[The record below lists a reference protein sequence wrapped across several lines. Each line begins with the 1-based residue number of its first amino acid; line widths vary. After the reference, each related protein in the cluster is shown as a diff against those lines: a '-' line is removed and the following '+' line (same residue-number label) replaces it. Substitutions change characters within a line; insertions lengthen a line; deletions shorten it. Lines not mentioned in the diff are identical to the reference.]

1 MHSTIIF
8 VVDNDRIFQEA
19 IKAICSSSNIDLRF
33 YSSSMEILP
42 LITREK
48 PALIFLN
55 LEVPDVNDFI
65 MFDLLKK
72 AESASIPIHITYS
85 DSSEN
90 DLGKYQKLKYK
101 AAGYYKKPLSDE
113 IFNSIC
119 AGFLESGALD
129 SRDDHDTLSED
140 HFLDMDSLDDEPE
153 IQMDELD
160 EIDDDEFSD
169 ENIDK
174 LIKGDSIPIEFDP
187 SPIDLP
193 PYTKR
198 VDSDTNEI
206 VKISP
211 LSSSE
216 TKDELIINIENAVAP
231 KAPNMEDSRE
241 IKARKI
247 DRELEAQVISLENQ
261 NEFLRTENKK
271 LTSSQKDL
279 IEQQK
284 KLEVNIQYL
293 TSDLESKNLA
303 YQELLKKN
311 ESDKEILTRKV
322 EVLEKHTEQLEDH
335 KSDLTRKLRDLE
347 LQLDKLSDEKS
358 DIQKQSE
365 ELYNRLTDKERE
377 SVARNHKFEVEL
389 KKKLDEVLQEA
400 EERWLN
406 EYKQKENRISH
417 DFQQLQNEK
426 KEIELDL
433 LNKLEDLSNSN
444 NQLEAEKQELKKR
457 EENLNRAVSALA
469 EEKVTISEKLSLAQ
483 DQLQQTESEFERKE
497 AQYRKTLEDFAN
509 ELTETRNRRD
519 FYKKRIE
526 EMTQLLQKALS
537 IAENQSEN

>member
-1 MHSTIIF
+1 MQSTIIF

-19 IKAICSSSNIDLRF
+19 IKSIFSSTNIDLRF
-33 YSSSMEILP
+33 YASSMEIFP

-55 LEVPDVNDFI
+55 LEVPDVNEFI

-72 AESASIPIHITYS
+72 AESASSPVHITYS
-85 DSSEN
+85 GSSEN

-119 AGFLESGALD
+119 AGFIESGAMD
-129 SRDDHDTLSED
+129 SINDHDTLSED
-140 HFLDMDSLDDEPE
+140 HFLDMDSSDDEPE
-153 IQMDELD
+153 LEID

-187 SPIDLP
+187 SPIDSQ
-193 PYTKR
+193 PYTRR

-206 VKISP
+206 LKVSP
-211 LSSSE
+211 LGASE

-231 KAPNMEDSRE
+231 KAQNMEDSRE

-271 LTSSQKDL
+271 LTVSQKEWS
-279 IEQQK
+279 EQQK
-284 KLEVNIQYL
+284 KLEANIQHL
-293 TSDLESKNLA
+293 ISDIEAKNLA
-303 YQELLKKN
+303 YQELIKKT

-347 LQLDKLSDEKS
+347 FQLDKLSDEKT
-358 DIQKQSE
+358 DLQKQSE
-365 ELYNRLTDKERE
+365 DLSNRLTDKERE

-433 LNKLEDLSNSN
+433 LNKLEDYSNSN
-444 NQLEAEKQELKKR
+444 NQLEVEKQELKKR

-469 EEKVTISEKLSLAQ
+469 EEKVTIAEKLSLAQ
-483 DQLQQTESEFERKE
+483 EQIQQKENDFERKE
-497 AQYRKTLEDFAN
+497 SQYRKTLEDFAN

-526 EMTQLLQKALS
+526 EMTLLLQKALS
-537 IAENQSEN
+537 LAENQSEN